1 MNTLLVTLAIGA
13 CFLVLFA
20 ALALV
25 LYYLRHGFLTIQNQ
39 ILSSIVPR
47 NIRIEPSAQD
57 LVDLAIELWRLEK
70 RIKKTIDKVSEDE
83 SKAFQNSIAK
93 LQRYLQKNDIEVTD
107 YTGQNFNEGMNLDIL
122 SMEKDSALK
131 QSIIFETHEPAVMHK
146 GILIKKAK
154 VVVHE
159 K

>member
-1 MNTLLVTLAIGA
+1 VNTLLVTLAIGA

-20 ALALV
+20 ALV
-25 LYYLRHGFLTIQNQ
+25 LIFYYLKHGFLTIQNQ

-47 NIRIEPSAQD
+47 HIRIEPSAQD
-57 LVDLAIELWRLEK
+57 LIDLAIELWRLEK
-70 RIKKTIDKVSEDE
+70 RINKTVDKVSEDE
-83 SKAFQNSIAK
+83 SKAFQNSIIK

-122 SMEKDSALK
+122 SMEKDPTLK
-131 QSIIFETHEPAVMHK
+131 QNIIFETHEPAVIHK

>member
-20 ALALV
+20 ALV
-25 LYYLRHGFLTIQNQ
+25 LIFYYLKRGFLTIQNQ

-47 NIRIEPSAQD
+47 HIRIEPSAQD
-57 LVDLAIELWRLEK
+57 LIDLAIELWRLEK
-70 RIKKTIDKVSEDE
+70 RINKTVDKVSEDE
-83 SKAFQNSIAK
+83 SKAFQNSIIK

-122 SMEKDSALK
+122 SMEKDPTLK
-131 QSIIFETHEPAVMHK
+131 QNIIFETHEPAVIHK
-146 GILIKKAK
+146 GILIKKAR

>member
-1 MNTLLVTLAIGA
+1 VNTLLVTLAIGA

-20 ALALV
+20 ALV
-25 LYYLRHGFLTIQNQ
+25 LIFYYLKRGFLTIQNQ

-47 NIRIEPSAQD
+47 HIRIEPSAQD
-57 LVDLAIELWRLEK
+57 LIDLAIELWRLEK
-70 RIKKTIDKVSEDE
+70 RINKTVDKVSEDE
-83 SKAFQNSIAK
+83 SKAFQNSIIK

-122 SMEKDSALK
+122 SMEKDPTLK
-131 QSIIFETHEPAVMHK
+131 QNIIFETHEPAVIHK
-146 GILIKKAK
+146 GILIKKAR